1 MSAKLSNKN
10 EAPEVFRFYV
20 SRPPHRGKL
29 SSFVSLEEYEELRYK
44 YETLK
49 AKYK

>member
-1 MSAKLSNKN
+1 MSAKSPNKN
-10 EAPEVFRFYV
+10 KTPEVFRFYV
-20 SRPPHRGKL
+20 SRPAQRGEL
-29 SSFVSLEEYEELRYK
+29 QSFVSFREYEELRYK